1 VQRFLV
7 VAIALLGGACVLGA
21 QGATDSPADGA
32 PGDGGESSS
41 SLNPGNGGPEALS
54 RDSVMGPMASHKGL
68 RIRPF
73 AGVMGVYDSQLTD
86 VTLTPN
92 GKVPEVGAYGVEAE
106 GGLLGYKAYRHGIV
120 GINYRGDYRNY
131 VNGHFFNGM
140 DHLLAVDL
148 RHQISKHLTLAL
160 QESLGSYARS
170 FSGPAVGG
178 FVNPILVNNPAA
190 DIFDG
195 RTNYMSTRGDVTVE
209 LSPRLSV
216 DLGGMG
222 FVVRRKAP
230 ILAGVNG
237 YDAHA
242 DTLYRV
248 TRHAT
253 IGGYYRF
260 THYDFPNAF
269 GAADVHSTGT
279 ELAYRF
285 NKAWELS
292 VMAGISRLEAQ
303 SQTQVRIDPVIAAI
317 TGQTEGFIATHR
329 VNYVPDLNARLM
341 RVFRNGSFQV
351 NYSRTV
357 NPGNGIYL
365 TSQYETGGA
374 VYSYTGLHHWNFG
387 FEGGYD
393 RYSSLTQAI
402 GPYRGVRGGFG
413 FTRDLSHNL
422 YLTFR
427 GDYRRYD
434 VNYGF
439 FQRDQSRLTM
449 GVNWSPGDTP
459 LSLW

>member
-1 VQRFLV
+1 
-7 VAIALLGGACVLGA
+7 
-21 QGATDSPADGA
+21 
-32 PGDGGESSS
+32 
-41 SLNPGNGGPEALS
+41 
-54 RDSVMGPMASHKGL
+54 M
-68 RIRPF
+68 
-73 AGVMGVYDSQLTD
+73 
-86 VTLTPN
+86 
-92 GKVPEVGAYGVEAE
+92 
-106 GGLLGYKAYRHGIV
+106 
-120 GINYRGDYRNY
+120 
-131 VNGHFFNGM
+131 
-140 DHLLAVDL
+140 
-148 RHQISKHLTLAL
+148 
-160 QESLGSYARS
+160 
-170 FSGPAVGG
+170 
-178 FVNPILVNNPAA
+178 
-190 DIFDG
+190 
-195 RTNYMSTRGDVTVE
+195 VE

-230 ILAGVNG
+230 TLAGVNG

-269 GAADVHSTGT
+269 GAADVHITDV

-292 VMAGISRLEAQ
+292 LMAGISRLEAQ
-303 SQTQVRIDPVIAAI
+303 SQAQVRIDPVIAAI

-329 VNYVPDLNARLM
+329 VNYVPDLKGQTHASVSNRDLSGQLLAHGKPRERHLSHFTCT
-341 RVFRNGSFQV
+341 RPVGGSLQLHGIAPLEISV
-351 NYSRTV
+351 SR
-357 NPGNGIYL
+357 
-365 TSQYETGGA
+365 
-374 VYSYTGLHHWNFG
+374 
-387 FEGGYD
+387 GGYD

-402 GPYRGVRGGFG
+402 GPYRGLRGGLG
-413 FTRDLSHNL
+413 FTRDLWHNL

-427 GDYRRYD
+427 DYYWRYD
-434 VNYGF
+434 VNYGY